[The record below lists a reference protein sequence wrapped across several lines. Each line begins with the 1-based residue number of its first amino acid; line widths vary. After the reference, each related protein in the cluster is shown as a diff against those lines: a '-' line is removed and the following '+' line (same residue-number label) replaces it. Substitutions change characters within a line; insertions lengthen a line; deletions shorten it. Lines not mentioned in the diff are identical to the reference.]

1 VDAARRPAAPRR
13 HRRPRPGV
21 TDSGLVSLLI
31 PAVGGQGGGVLSEWI
46 VEAAAL
52 DGYRAHGTSI
62 PGVAQRT
69 GSTTYYVELV
79 TDRDATEDPAFS
91 LYPVPGALDV
101 LLAPEFL
108 EVGRMIEAGFVSPAR
123 TTVVCSTHRLYTIHE
138 KTATGGAIYPRER
151 LDALARATARRLVA
165 FDALVVARERGTEVN
180 AVLLGAL
187 AGSGALPVGVTA
199 FRKAIESR
207 GVQVTANLKGF
218 EIGLALARNSNGHGA
233 GPLVADRASEWI
245 GGKPEGSPKLKKDF
259 AADLKALPES
269 VRAVVELA
277 LPRLVDY
284 QDAPYARR
292 YLARLGPF
300 AAREAVG
307 AIVARHLAT
316 WMTYEDAIRV
326 AQAKTRASRF
336 SRIRGE
342 ARAGDAVIEVTDYLK
357 PDLDEIWGIL
367 PHRLVA
373 PFARWA
379 ERRWPHGRPTLGQHV
394 RTTTVSGY
402 LRVWL
407 LARLRALRPVSW
419 RAHVEHGR
427 IDRWLAA
434 VAGALARDEALAREV
449 AQLARLVKGY
459 GDVRRRL
466 AALFDTGL
474 ALAMSAGEIEA
485 RRRAGF
491 AVSTALT
498 ERFRTLVLEGPEG
511 EARAVALA
519 EAANAR
525 VTAGDLDGL
534 RTLVTRMTVS

>member
-1 VDAARRPAAPRR
+1 VSEP
-13 HRRPRPGV
+13 
-21 TDSGLVSLLI
+21 GLVSLLI

-52 DGYRAHGTSI
+52 DGYRVHGTSI

-79 TDRDATEDPAFS
+79 TDREASDDPAFS

-138 KTATGGAIYPRER
+138 KTATGRGIYPRER

-165 FDALVVARERGTEVN
+165 FDALSLARERGTEVN

-187 AGSGALPVGVTA
+187 AGSGALPVGVQA

-207 GVQVTANLKGF
+207 GVQVAANLKGF
-218 EIGLALARNSNGHGA
+218 DLGLETAKNAEDGA
-233 GPLVADRASEWI
+233 HSANEGVW
-245 GGKPEGSPKLKKDF
+245 GKPTGSPN
-259 AADLKALPES
+259 LPDS
-269 VRAVVELA
+269 IRAVVEHALA
-277 LPRLVDY
+277 RLVDY
-284 QDAPYARR
+284 QDAAYARR
-292 YLARLGPF
+292 YLARLRRFTASERVGP
-300 AAREAVG
+300 V
-307 AIVARHLAT
+307 VARHLAT
-316 WMTYEDAIRV
+316 WMMYEDAIRV
-326 AQAKTRASRF
+326 AQAKTRAARF
-336 SRIRGE
+336 ARIRSE
-342 ARAGDAVIEVTDYLK
+342 TRAGAAVIEVTDYLK

-407 LARLRALRPVSW
+407 LARLRVLRPVSW
-419 RAHVEHGR
+419 RAHLEQGR
-427 IDRWLAA
+427 IDRWLETVARAA
-434 VAGALARDEALAREV
+434 GWDEGLACEV

-466 AALFDTGL
+466 VALFDTGL
-474 ALAMSAGEIEA
+474 ALALSAGEAES
-485 RRRAGF
+485 RLRAGF

-511 EARAVALA
+511 EARAAALA
-519 EAANAR
+519 AEASAR
-525 VTAGDLDGL
+525 LAAGDLQGV
-534 RTLVTRMTVS
+534 RPLVTRTTVT